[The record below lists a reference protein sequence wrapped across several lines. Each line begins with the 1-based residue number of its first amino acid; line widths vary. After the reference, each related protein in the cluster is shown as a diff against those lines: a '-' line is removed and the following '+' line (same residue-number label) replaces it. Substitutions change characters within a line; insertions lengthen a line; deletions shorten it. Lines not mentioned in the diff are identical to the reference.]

1 MQGKSSKS
9 HENYYCCGYF
19 HSFRSQSTLEKHTEL
34 CKDHDYCKINLPEK
48 GKNIKKH

>member
-9 HENYYCCGYF
+9 HENYYFCGYF